1 MTNMIVVTG
10 ASSGIGYAACE
21 SAIRGGAIAF
31 GSVRKS
37 ADADKLSAALG
48 PNFRPLVMDVT
59 DEASI
64 TRAADEVRAALQ
76 GRTLM
81 GLVNNA
87 GIAVSGPILYLPTD
101 EMRRQFEANLFGVH
115 SVTRMFGPLL
125 GAEPSLTGKP
135 GRIVNITSLA
145 GKIGTPFMSPYVAS
159 KHALEGYSASLRR
172 ELLIHGIDVI
182 IIGPGAIQTEIWR
195 KADEEGD
202 GPYADTPYAPQVKR
216 VRAFMQNMADRAL
229 PASAVGDLI
238 WRVLTI
244 AQPKT
249 RYALLREPF
258 EQWILP
264 RFLPQRL
271 VDNIIG
277 RRVGLLP
284 TKNNR

>member
-1 MTNMIVVTG
+1 
-10 ASSGIGYAACE
+10 
-21 SAIRGGAIAF
+21 
-31 GSVRKS
+31 
-37 ADADKLSAALG
+37 
-48 PNFRPLVMDVT
+48 
-59 DEASI
+59 
-64 TRAADEVRAALQ
+64 
-76 GRTLM
+76 
-81 GLVNNA
+81 
-87 GIAVSGPILYLPTD
+87 
-101 EMRRQFEANLFGVH
+101 
-115 SVTRMFGPLL
+115 
-125 GAEPSLTGKP
+125 
-135 GRIVNITSLA
+135 
-145 GKIGTPFMSPYVAS
+145 MSPYVAS

-264 RFLPQRL
+264 RFLPQRI
-271 VDNIIG
+271 VDKIIG